1 MIVTMSSNEQNKPPI
16 DVPINSSKE
25 DVLGRAEVA
34 HDFAKS
40 IRRLDASEGIV
51 IGVLGN
57 WGSGKSSFVNLM
69 REEFRNEPSL
79 TVVDFNPWMFS
90 GTQQLIDV
98 FFKEVSSELRLKDKT
113 KFGDIADSM
122 LEYSDAV
129 SPVAMIP
136 VVGAYFD
143 RSIRALKTM
152 RKWWKERSATPLR
165 NKVTSALLELEQPIV
180 VVIDDIDRLST
191 SEIRDIFK
199 LVRLTASFPNI
210 IYVLS
215 FDRKRVEA
223 ALDED
228 NVPGRQ
234 YLEKIIQLSFDLPT
248 MPNELMRGEV
258 FKKLDVVLD
267 GVDNVRFSQEEWPHI
282 YFEVI
287 EPLITNLRDVTRLAL
302 SAQLAVETLGAEVET
317 ADILALE
324 AIRVFRP
331 ELFEQIQNMRATL
344 TGVSEPS
351 FRDPDNEERKAE
363 VDKLL
368 EVAGKDK
375 EVVEELIRYVFP
387 AARRYTNNVHYGY
400 DSLSSWKR
408 EHRVAHI
415 DFLNMY
421 FDRVAPK
428 GLLAFRRS
436 ERAISFLSEPDG
448 FAKYLDS
455 LQPEELETTIAGLEA
470 YEGEYAI
477 ETIAPACIALMN
489 RVHAIPD
496 RAPTNIFDIVRPDM
510 VVGRVVL
517 RMLRT
522 IPEGEGRENAVK
534 DILTGIVSYS
544 SQKDFIQ
551 LVGYDEGSGHK
562 LISKELWE
570 HLETEFFAKVAAQQ
584 SKVPKQEWGLAN
596 VYLSLAKKQGDDF
609 QPITLRSIDAIRS
622 LFDSAVSTATSE
634 TSTGVKQERRLWWE
648 GLVTIFGSES
658 KIKKAVD
665 KLRKADG
672 DTELVQLVDKY
683 LGGWRPKR

>member
-1 MIVTMSSNEQNKPPI
+1 MSDSEQNKPPI
-16 DVPINSSKE
+16 DIPISSSDE
-25 DVLGRAEVA
+25 DVLGRAELA

-40 IRRLDASEGIV
+40 IRRLDASEGVV
-51 IGVLGN
+51 IGVLGD

-69 REEFRNEPSL
+69 REEFRNEPEL

-98 FFKEVSSELRLKDKT
+98 FFKEVSSELRLKDKS
-113 KFGDIADSM
+113 KFGDIADNM

-165 NKVTSALLELEQPIV
+165 KKVTDALLELEQPAV

-191 SEIRDIFK
+191 TEIRDIFK

-228 NVPGRQ
+228 KVPGRQ
-234 YLEKIIQLSFDLPT
+234 YLEKIIQLGFDLPT
-248 MPNELMRGEV
+248 MPTELMRSEV
-258 FKKLDVVLD
+258 FKKLGLVLEGAGD
-267 GVDNVRFSQEEWPHI
+267 VRFSQKDWPHI
-282 YFEVI
+282 YFGVI

-302 SAQLAVETLGAEVET
+302 SAQIAVETLGKEVET

-324 AIRVFRP
+324 SIRVFRP
-331 ELFEQIQNMRATL
+331 EIFERLHGMRTTL

-351 FRDPDNEERKAE
+351 FRDPDDDERKAE
-363 VDKLL
+363 VNELL
-368 EVAGKDK
+368 ELAGKDK

-387 AARRYTNNVHYGY
+387 AAQRHTRNVHYGGDY
-400 DSLSSWKR
+400 LSSWKR
-408 EHRVAHI
+408 EHRVAYI

-421 FDRVAPK
+421 FDRVAPQ
-428 GLLAFRRS
+428 GLVAFRRS
-436 ERAISFLSEPDG
+436 EKAISLLSEKDG
-448 FAKYLDS
+448 FAKYLDA
-455 LQPEELETTIAGLEA
+455 LQPEELEATIQGLEA
-470 YEGEYAI
+470 YEGEYAA
-477 ETIAPACIALMN
+477 ETIVPACIALMN

-496 RAPTNIFDIVRPDM
+496 RPPTNIFDIVRPDM

-522 IPEGEGRENAVK
+522 LPEGEVRETAVK
-534 DILTGIVSYS
+534 EILAGIVSYS
-544 SQKDFIQ
+544 SQRDFVQ

-562 LISKELWE
+562 LVSKELWE
-570 HLETEFFAKVAAQQ
+570 QLETDFFAKVVATQ
-584 SKVPKQEWGLAN
+584 SKVPKEEWDLAR
-596 VYLSLAKKQGDDF
+596 VYLSLADKKGDDNL
-609 QPITLRSIDAIRS
+609 PVTLRSVDAIRS
-622 LFDSAVSTATSE
+622 LFASAVSTATSE
-634 TSTGVKQERRLWWE
+634 TSNGVKQERQLWWD
-648 GLVTIFGSES
+648 GLVKVLGDED
-658 KIKKAVD
+658 KVKKAIGR
-665 KLRKADG
+665 LRKTDG
-672 DTELVQLVDKY
+672 DTDLVKLVDKY